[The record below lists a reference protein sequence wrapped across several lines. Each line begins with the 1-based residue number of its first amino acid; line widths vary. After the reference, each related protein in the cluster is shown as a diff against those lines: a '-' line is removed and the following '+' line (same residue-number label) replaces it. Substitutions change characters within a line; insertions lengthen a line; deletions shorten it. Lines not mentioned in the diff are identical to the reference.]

1 MQISLSDDQMKMIKG
16 VTQELSVLQ
25 EQAKKL
31 DQLKQLEDLSREGSG
46 GRGPPRQQGL
56 DMISSYSQDDEEVC
70 HLLNRALFHKITHPG
85 PVVRQ
90 AVTDSLPV
98 GVKIQE
104 SLVRVILGSFVFVF
118 LSYSNFK
125 SNKYRIQL
133 QDEKDGSGRSGVRV
147 MDYGHGVN
155 LSITVPSHCVIFHNY
170 WNQVRQDILVL
181 EFFYAAH
188 RTCKVKN
195 VSNSYIFFP
204 G

>member
-70 HLLNRALFHKITHPG
+70 HLLNRALFHKITQPSQ
-85 PVVRQ
+85 V
-90 AVTDSLPV
+90 VTDSLP
-98 GVKIQE
+98 I
-104 SLVRVILGSFVFVF
+104 SYYVFVF
-118 LSYSNFK
+118 LRILYSNFK
-125 SNKYRIQL
+125 SYRYTIEL

-155 LSITVPSHCVIFHNY
+155 LSITVPSHCITFHNY
-170 WNQVRQDILVL
+170 WNQVRPDILVL
-181 EFFYAAH
+181 EFCY
-188 RTCKVKN
+188 
-195 VSNSYIFFP
+195 SL
-204 G
+204 